1 MTDERKWNIEGDDTM
16 SFKSLDPNYEMKV
29 RESFLRQ
36 GFMKFIGAELVEVK
50 PGYCEIHLPYK
61 KELSQQHGFFHA
73 GVIGTIADNTGGYAA
88 YSLMGAESSIL
99 TVEYKLNL
107 VAPGVGDLL
116 IGRARVVK
124 PGRTLTVCRSEVFV
138 VKNGIEK
145 LCATSLMTLMAMTA
159 MANEP
164 APNKKKKSNKA

>member
-1 MTDERKWNIEGDDTM
+1 MP
-16 SFKSLDPNYEMKV
+16 FKSLDPNYEMKV
-29 RESFLRQ
+29 RKSFLRQ
-36 GFMKFIGAELVEVK
+36 GFMKFIGAKVVEVK

-88 YSLMGAESSIL
+88 YSLLGAESSIL

-107 VAPGVGDLL
+107 VAPGDGDLL

-124 PGRTLTVCRSEVFV
+124 PGRTLTICKSEVFV
-138 VKNGIEK
+138 VKKGIEK
-145 LCATSLMTLMAMTA
+145 LCATSLMTLMAMTG
-159 MANEP
+159 MADEP
-164 APNKKKKSNKA
+164 ALMNGPAKRRKISSRNPHDGRR

>member
-1 MTDERKWNIEGDDTM
+1 M
-16 SFKSLDPNYEMKV
+16 SFNSLDPNYQMKV
-29 RESFLRQ
+29 RQSFLRQ
-36 GFMKFIGAELVEVK
+36 GFMKFIGAKLVEVK
-50 PGYCEIHLPYK
+50 PGYCEIHVPYK

-88 YSLMGAESSIL
+88 YSLMGAGSSIL

-107 VAPGVGDLL
+107 VAPGDGDLL

-138 VKNGIEK
+138 AKNGIEK
-145 LCATSLMTLMAMTA
+145 LCAASLMTLMAMTA
-159 MANEP
+159 MADEP
-164 APNKKKKSNKA
+164 TSKKKRNNA

>member
-1 MTDERKWNIEGDDTM
+1 ML
-16 SFKSLDPNYEMKV
+16 FKSLDPNYEMKV

-36 GFMKFIGAELVEVK
+36 GFMKFIGAKLVKVK
-50 PGYCEIHLPYK
+50 PGYCEIHLSYK

-88 YSLMGAESSIL
+88 YSLMGPESSIL

-107 VAPGVGDLL
+107 VAPGDGELL
-116 IGRARVVK
+116 IGRARVEK

-145 LCATSLMTLMAMTA
+145 LCATSLMTLIAMTA
-159 MANEP
+159 MVDEP
-164 APNKKKKSNKA
+164 SPDKKKKSNKA

>member
-1 MTDERKWNIEGDDTM
+1 M
-16 SFKSLDPNYEMKV
+16 SLKPLDPNYEMKV
-29 RESFLRQ
+29 RESFSRQ
-36 GFMKFIGAELVEVK
+36 GFMKFIGAKLVEVK
-50 PGYCEIHLPYK
+50 PGYCEIHLSYK

-107 VAPGVGDLL
+107 LAPGDGDLL
-116 IGRARVVK
+116 IGRARVIK
-124 PGRTLTVCRSEVFV
+124 PGRTLTVCRSEVYV
-138 VKNGIEK
+138 VKNRIEK

-159 MANEP
+159 MGGRTFAQQKE
-164 APNKKKKSNKA
+164 KEE

>member
-1 MTDERKWNIEGDDTM
+1 MGGGSRM
-16 SFKSLDPNYEMKV
+16 PFKSLDPNYKMKV
-29 RESFLRQ
+29 RKSFLRQ
-36 GFMKFIGAELVEVK
+36 GFMKFIGAKLGGVK

-107 VAPGVGDLL
+107 VAPGDGDLL
-116 IGRARVVK
+116 IGRAWVVK
-124 PGRTLTVCRSEVFV
+124 PGRTLTVCRSEVFA

-159 MANEP
+159 MADEP
-164 APNKKKKSNKA
+164 PPNKKRKSNKA